1 MNANKWMEPFPRVL
15 MYCSI
20 SKPFC
25 HQKKALDLSKKMRY
39 ILWLVALEACD
50 VTNDG
55 RHLGRHLRFYQELEI
70 RLNPRGMELF
80 CT

>member
-39 ILWLVALEACD
+39 ILWMVALEACD
-50 VTNDG
+50 VTMVAISAAILDFTKN
-55 RHLGRHLRFYQELEI
+55 
-70 RLNPRGMELF
+70 
-80 CT
+80 